1 MHFGSMKLIYDIAN
15 TDTFRPLMWP
25 SSG

>member
-1 MHFGSMKLIYDIAN
+1 MHFGFMDVVLLQSGHNM
-15 TDTFRPLMWP
+15 FRPLMWP